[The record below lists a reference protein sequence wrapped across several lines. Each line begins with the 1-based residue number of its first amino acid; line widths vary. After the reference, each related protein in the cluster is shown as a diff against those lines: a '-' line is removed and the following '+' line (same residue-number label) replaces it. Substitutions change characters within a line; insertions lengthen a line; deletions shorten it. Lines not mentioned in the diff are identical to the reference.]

1 MAAAIRFISQGP
13 ITALQYR
20 VVDVTADT
28 SYPTG
33 GYPLDLTALDMKR
46 IISVEPVV
54 QIGHIIEWNRAT
66 QKLLLYRNSATP
78 TSNPL
83 TEVAAA
89 TNLASIS
96 VEVLVLGEPR

>member
-46 IISVEPVV
+46 IISVEPVTQV
-54 QIGHIIEWNRAT
+54 GYVIEWNPT
-66 QKLLLYRNSATP
+66 TSKLLFYKNGATP

-83 TEVAAA
+83 AEVTAG
-89 TNLASIS
+89 ASLTGIT
-96 VEVLVLGEPR
+96 VRVLVIGEHR

>member
-1 MAAAIRFISQGP
+1 MAASLKFVAQGP
-13 ITALQYR
+13 MDVLSFRVIT
-20 VVDVTADT
+20 VTGDT

-33 GYPLDLTALDMKR
+33 GYALGLTETDMKR
-46 IISVEPVV
+46 IISVEPIV
-54 QIGHIIEWNRAT
+54 QLGHIVEWNRAT